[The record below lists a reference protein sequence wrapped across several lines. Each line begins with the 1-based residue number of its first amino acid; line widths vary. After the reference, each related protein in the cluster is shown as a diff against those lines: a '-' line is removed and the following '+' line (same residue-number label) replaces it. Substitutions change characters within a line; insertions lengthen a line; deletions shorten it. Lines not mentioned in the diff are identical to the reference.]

1 MYVCESPGKK
11 TRNFQQLAIFDL
23 FSGKPPNSHTFG
35 GEQLLRSNSRPK
47 PSFRHPP
54 CARTHS
60 AHTEVQLY
68 RCARRAVLGHNM
80 ATSSLICH
88 VITWSGDI
96 SHISGKDMRKK
107 DEEWPRTGTFCAAW
121 GRISVMQWPIFIGHF
136 GPVRLLQN
144 WVDLKIPSVTCTC
157 TVGREL
163 FS

>member
-1 MYVCESPGKK
+1 MGV
-11 TRNFQQLAIFDL
+11 FDL

-47 PSFRHPP
+47 PSFGHPP

-121 GRISVMQWPIFIGHF
+121 GRMIAQTLSGYSSKRPIVTDFRSFSRGFHI
-136 GPVRLLQN
+136 PVHH
-144 WVDLKIPSVTCTC
+144 T
-157 TVGREL
+157 
-163 FS
+163 